1 MSSISDENHDA
12 EKCIDGITDGSN
24 MCHTNHEQAPWLAL
38 DYGDGVRVSV
48 EKVVLYNTDHNAAR
62 TKNIEVRIS
71 DQLPASAASTFS
83 GGDLLGTFAGP
94 GTPGQRIEIASGGNW
109 LMKMGRYVIVQMDND
124 NEPLS
129 LKEVTASLIH
139 PSIKGNGPLGKRP
152 KQFAHTPPS
161 HIERWSKAH

>member
-1 MSSISDENHDA
+1 
-12 EKCIDGITDGSN
+12 

-71 DQLPASAASTFS
+71 DQLPASAASMFS

-94 GTPGQRIEIASGGNW
+94 GTPGQLIEIASGVNW

-139 PSIKGNGPLGKRP
+139 PSIKGNENKENVQNNLHRPL
-152 KQFAHTPPS
+152 PS
-161 HIERWSKAH
+161 HLERWSKAH